1 MDRVL
6 IVDDDIELCRLLS
19 ERLGTEGFALE
30 AVHDGARGLERV
42 LSDEHALIILDL
54 MLPGMGGLDVLRRV
68 RTHSPVPVLIL
79 TARGE
84 DVDRILGLEIG
95 ADDYLP
101 KPFNP
106 RELIARIRAI
116 LRRTS
121 RSATVS
127 NSVIVGEVQ
136 LDPSAR
142 EVRMNGIQIDLTSVE
157 FSLLEMLLRDAG
169 RVVTREQLT
178 ETVLGRK
185 LGPFDRVIDVHISRL
200 RQKLDKGFETPLL
213 HTMRGAGSKL
223 CEAADMCSSSAQRQN
238 DHKNP
243 EPVSQDLPV
252 VLGNGHCHRN
262 STHCNVDHS
271 SAEECALPVAN
282 QPVGNRM
289 DCRDL
294 CSE

>member
-6 IVDDDIELCRLLS
+6 IVDDDVELCRLLG
-19 ERLGTEGFALE
+19 ERLSSEGFALE

-42 LSDEHALIILDL
+42 LSEQHALIILDL

-68 RTHSPVPVLIL
+68 RKQSSVPVLIL

-121 RSATVS
+121 RTAATG
-127 NSVIVGEVQ
+127 NSVTVGDLQ
-136 LDPSAR
+136 LDPAAR
-142 EVRMNGIQIDLTSVE
+142 EVRMDGLPIDLTSVE
-157 FSLLEMLLRDAG
+157 FALLETLLRDAG
-169 RVVTREQLT
+169 HVVTREQLT

-185 LGPFDRVIDVHISRL
+185 LGPFDRVIDVHISNL
-200 RQKLDKGFETPLL
+200 RKKLNRAHGEERIKAVRGSGYVFVVRSET
-213 HTMRGAGSKL
+213 K
-223 CEAADMCSSSAQRQN
+223 
-238 DHKNP
+238 
-243 EPVSQDLPV
+243 
-252 VLGNGHCHRN
+252 
-262 STHCNVDHS
+262 
-271 SAEECALPVAN
+271 
-282 QPVGNRM
+282 
-289 DCRDL
+289 
-294 CSE
+294 